1 MRPNNAFKPKPLRY
15 VKGMAGGACHAFVF
29 TTRFGLT
36 LALAGIM
43 ALSQLGASGMNY
55 DSDRID
61 EAVLALLAA
70 FAFDDRRAWKGFD
83 FEVMNRLYAMG
94 LIDNPVGKAKSVWLT
109 QEGLDRGRQCAERL
123 FGEASASAG

>member
-1 MRPNNAFKPKPLRY
+1 
-15 VKGMAGGACHAFVF
+15 MAEKACHGFGS
-29 TTRFGLT
+29 TTQVGVT
-36 LALAGIM
+36 QALAGIM

>member
-1 MRPNNAFKPKPLRY
+1 
-15 VKGMAGGACHAFVF
+15 
-29 TTRFGLT
+29 
-36 LALAGIM
+36 
-43 ALSQLGASGMNY
+43 MNY

-83 FEVMNRLYAMG
+83 LEVMNRLYAMG

-109 QEGLDRGRQCAERL
+109 QEGLDRGRQSAERL
-123 FGEASASAG
+123 FGEAPASAG